1 MSLRKDI
8 FVTVCRGILCAAIS
22 LLLIGL
28 LAIGMH
34 SCTPAPA
41 VAGHFPAG
49 VRPAGFVVIIAGS
62 AGSGFAMCPVRQPAI
77 DSAHA

>member
-1 MSLRKDI
+1 
-8 FVTVCRGILCAAIS
+8 
-22 LLLIGL
+22 
-28 LAIGMH
+28 MH